1 MFQEIK
7 ASLQQ
12 LYLED
17 ERPWLVGFNGGKDS
31 TMLASLI
38 FDAVL
43 SIPAEQRKRPISV
56 LCTDTH
62 VEITAIVDMV
72 ESTLDRMLMR
82 SEQDRL
88 NIDANLLKPV
98 IGESFW
104 INIIGRGYPSPD
116 QTFRLRTQRME
127 INLSNA
133 LAWAL
138 VGRGG
143 EAILPLRAR
152 RAESSSF
159 GESRGA

>member
-1 MFQEIK
+1 MFQEVN
-7 ASLQQ
+7 ASLHR
-12 LYLED
+12 LHLED
-17 ERPWLVGFNGGKDS
+17 ERPWLVGFSGGKDS
-31 TMLASLI
+31 NMLALLSL
-38 FDAVL
+38 DVAL
-43 SIPAEQRKRPISV
+43 SIPPEQRKRPISV

-133 LAWAL
+133 LAWAV

-152 RAESSSF
+152 RAESSTF